1 MPVRAIL
8 GLFLAVSL
16 LAAAPPA
23 LPKRQKVRI
32 PVWVPAGVSAP
43 AFEARLDGQ
52 PARVLSVSK
61 PDDDLLILLVL
72 DLAGDIALVNPAKEA
87 IKAQIRALPEPAY
100 VGVIRAQ
107 DGMDVLLDPTADRD
121 PVIDAIDALAPT
133 GKAGTLEALEPVA
146 RIANTILEKT
156 SVRVAVLFVTDSD
169 IYNYRDDYTNP
180 VINRSDSRDLS
191 RQFPEALIQDKVNR
205 LSTKLGPLQAPMFIL
220 HLNYR
225 SDRLNEAY
233 QVGLQRLAS
242 TTGAASYFCRSLP
255 EIPANIESSFASMLS
270 HYSVSLELPE
280 KLGRSARVELS
291 LGEND
296 GSGLSYRDSFIP

>member
-1 MPVRAIL
+1 MRIRAL
-8 GLFLAVSL
+8 LLFLLTACL
-16 LAAAPPA
+16 LGAAPPA

-32 PVWVPAGVSAP
+32 PVWLPSGMSEP

-72 DLAGDIALVNPAKEA
+72 DLAGDIALVDPAKTA
-87 IKAQIRALPEPAY
+87 VKAQIEALPQSVY
-100 VGVIRAQ
+100 IGVIRAQ
-107 DGMDVLLDPTADRD
+107 DGMDVLLDPTPEREPA
-121 PVIDAIDALAPT
+121 VDALRSMAPT
-133 GKAGTLEALEPVA
+133 GKAGLLEAIEPVA
-146 RIANTILEKT
+146 KIGNAILEKT
-156 SVRVAVLFVTDSD
+156 AVRVAVLFVTDSD

-205 LSTKLGPLQAPMFIL
+205 LTTKLGPLQAPIFVL

-233 QVGLQRLAS
+233 QVGLQRLAA
-242 TTGAASYFCRSLP
+242 TTGGSSYFCRSLP
-255 EIPANIESSFASMLS
+255 EIPANVEAAFGSMLS

-291 LGEND
+291 LGGN
-296 GSGLSYRDSFIP
+296 GAGGLSYRDSVVP